1 METVTLLFIAVGLAM
16 DAFAVSI
23 SCGLAM
29 RRREHVHALRIAGAF
44 GVFQAGMPLLGWCG
58 GLGLRS
64 FIEGF
69 DHWVALG
76 LLGYIGGK
84 MIAEALWSK
93 GDPRLHPPDNWT
105 LLALAVAT
113 SIDAMAVGL
122 TLSVLKWAILL
133 PVAVIGAVT
142 FGISYLGIVM
152 GYEFETL
159 LRGRGRQ
166 AVQVIGGLILISIG
180 VKIFLSHI

>member
-1 METVTLLFIAVGLAM
+1 M
-16 DAFAVSI
+16 
-23 SCGLAM
+23 
-29 RRREHVHALRIAGAF
+29 
-44 GVFQAGMPLLGWCG
+44 
-58 GLGLRS
+58 RS

-93 GDPRLHPPDNWT
+93 GTSPSSPDNWT

-122 TLSVLKWAILL
+122 TLSVLKWAI
-133 PVAVIGAVT
+133 PVAGRRDR
-142 FGISYLGIVM
+142 
-152 GYEFETL
+152 
-159 LRGRGRQ
+159 RG
-166 AVQVIGGLILISIG
+166 
-180 VKIFLSHI
+180 